1 MRKIILIVFCAA
13 LALGM
18 MAGCSV
24 ADMPQPNSTAPAQSA
39 HIPADEGDSEPL
51 SFLGQGAPLGDG
63 DENGYYYM
71 SQRTDGSFNIRYVDY
86 ASRSEVVLCNR
97 PECTHDN
104 ESCTAWRPYGGSEAG
119 AIPIGDALYTIFYG
133 SAQEGD
139 FARYGDLAKMRIE
152 KSEKDGSGTKRL
164 MALEPHQTLEG
175 GIAADGNTLY
185 MTVQTVEQ
193 TEQGEEIRVTREI
206 YAVNLQDGTVQK
218 SEAMQQADLHI
229 VGAAG
234 RSLLLLS
241 YDVGQTLSEASAQY
255 MVYHVDTGESKPLAF
270 EGTIGSG
277 AVCVQSELCWLDKE
291 QNKLIKLDFL
301 KGTSISLPLNA
312 EIGGFEQVRL
322 SEPLQ
327 AYANVYFYGTGDTET
342 RALISLESGELF
354 PLTLEMDAPDDV
366 PNKAIKI
373 FAQADENTFLTAQGL
388 SYSEVNLSAGIDEE
402 RFMPS
407 MQYTFAMLPVQS
419 CLENKAEF
427 QTIRRI
433 S

>member
-1 MRKIILIVFCAA
+1 MRNIILIVFGTA

-71 SQRTDGSFNIRYVDY
+71 SQRADGSFNIRYVDY

-97 PECTHDN
+97 PECTHRD

-193 TEQGEEIRVTREI
+193 EKQSEHTRVTREI

-218 SEAMQQADLHI
+218 GETMKQTDLQI
-229 VGAAG
+229 IGAAG
-234 RSLLLLS
+234 RKLLLLY
-241 YDVGQTLSEASAQY
+241 YDVAEQLSQTTIAY
-255 MVYHVDTGESKPLAF
+255 MVYDVDTGESKPFVF
-270 EGTIGSG
+270 EGTIGMG
-277 AVCVQSELCWLDKE
+277 AVCVGNELCWIDKE
-291 QNKLIKLDFL
+291 KNALIKLNFL
-301 KGTSISLPLNA
+301 DGTSTSLTLNQEIS
-312 EIGGFEQVRL
+312 GFEQVRL

-327 AYANVYFYGTGDTET
+327 TYANVYLAETDDTET

-373 FAQADENTFLTAQGL
+373 FAQIDENTFLTAQGL
-388 SYSEVNLSAGIDEE
+388 SYSEVNLSAGTDEE

>member
-1 MRKIILIVFCAA
+1 MRKIILIVFGAA

-18 MAGCSV
+18 MAACSV
-24 ADMPQPNSTAPAQSA
+24 PDVPQPNSTAPAQSA

-51 SFLGQGAPLGDG
+51 
-63 DENGYYYM
+63 
-71 SQRTDGSFNIRYVDY
+71 
-86 ASRSEVVLCNR
+86 
-97 PECTHDN
+97 
-104 ESCTAWRPYGGSEAG
+104 
-119 AIPIGDALYTIFYG
+119 
-133 SAQEGD
+133 
-139 FARYGDLAKMRIE
+139 
-152 KSEKDGSGTKRL
+152 
-164 MALEPHQTLEG
+164 
-175 GIAADGNTLY
+175 
-185 MTVQTVEQ
+185 
-193 TEQGEEIRVTREI
+193 
-206 YAVNLQDGTVQK
+206 
-218 SEAMQQADLHI
+218 
-229 VGAAG
+229 
-234 RSLLLLS
+234 
-241 YDVGQTLSEASAQY
+241 
-255 MVYHVDTGESKPLAF
+255 AF
-270 EGTIGSG
+270 EGTIGAG
-277 AVCVQSELCWLDKE
+277 AVCVQNELCRLDKE

-301 KGTSISLPLNA
+301 KGTSISLPLNT

-388 SYSEVNLSAGIDEE
+388 SYSEANLSAGTDVE